1 MRERCVLDRL
11 QYIFETV
18 TAGTHGERMSVI
30 GDGHMLVGVLAN
42 LEGPGPRSGG
52 AATTRRLRVL
62 GAASRTPTPGPT
74 GTSSWRRRP
83 GTDPT
88 C

>member
-18 TAGTHGERMSVI
+18 IAGIHGERMSVI
-30 GDGHMLVGVLAN
+30 RDGHMLVGVLAN

-52 AATTRRLRVL
+52 AVEGRV
-62 GAASRTPTPGPT
+62 AAPAVWVDGLLLFLLPCSEEDGRG
-74 GTSSWRRRP
+74 RP
-83 GTDPT
+83 GLP
-88 C
+88 

>member
-18 TAGTHGERMSVI
+18 IAGTHGERMSVI

-42 LEGPGPRSGG
+42 LEAWAEEWRGGDYPPFEGLWSGFENADARPHAVVEAVLNGPG
-52 AATTRRLRVL
+52 
-62 GAASRTPTPGPT
+62 
-74 GTSSWRRRP
+74 
-83 GTDPT
+83 
-88 C
+88 